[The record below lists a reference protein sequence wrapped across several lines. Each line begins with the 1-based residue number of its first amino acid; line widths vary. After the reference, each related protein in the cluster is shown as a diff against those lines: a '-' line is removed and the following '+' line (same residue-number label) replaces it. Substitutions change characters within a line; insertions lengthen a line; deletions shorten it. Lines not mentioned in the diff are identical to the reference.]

1 MHAYGVVLF
10 LSLTTIIS
18 TENRLP
24 CKTVLCGIHFALVA
38 ANEFHS
44 RKMMKNVILKILL
57 LLFVMNLTGTEFVS
71 GQTRDDFTRVLQK
84 LDDAIHRVRQLTTS
98 FNHTR
103 ALELVERAQRLRNE
117 AVTAAKNGH
126 LAEAKAKFDLAFA
139 LLEQAAKL
147 TLSGPIHRLRNQ
159 LEELL
164 RQADDVVPR
173 SRNKE
178 AQRIL
183 NEAKKNRAA
192 GEEAV
197 ASLRIQKATEHYRV
211 GITLAERSITLVQH
225 SPGLTLDR
233 ILQEKRKFENLM
245 ERAREVV
252 EHGSNDRAPQIF
264 HQAINLAHS
273 AEEAFRNGNI
283 ELAKRFYNQSVLL
296 LLRAMDLASGE
307 SGATVNQAEA
317 GLFRLRDHIGDVRD
331 AITQSA
337 SPRASRLFER
347 ATRFA
352 NEAQSALHEDKS
364 YEALWK
370 IELAENMLKRAARL
384 ARNGNQPQLSRK
396 ISREIQNT
404 AHEIA
409 AVQSRVT
416 PDSPKDAAVLLKMAR
431 LAVKRAEQAETSG
444 MRRVALEATLAAQR
458 FLTRAERV
466 LDAKESGDYSGEQLR
481 VRFNQLDAAIAES
494 EERIVNSGQSWNLQ
508 LLQSAKDIR
517 QMSYESYQNGNYT
530 AANEGIQ
537 VSFELLRKSLKNVP
551 KN

>member
-1 MHAYGVVLF
+1 
-10 LSLTTIIS
+10 
-18 TENRLP
+18 
-24 CKTVLCGIHFALVA
+24 
-38 ANEFHS
+38 
-44 RKMMKNVILKILL
+44 MKNFIIKILV
-57 LLFVMNLTGTEFVS
+57 LLFVMNLTGAEFAF
-71 GQTRDDFTRVLQK
+71 GQTRDDFARVLQK
-84 LDDAIHRVRQLTTS
+84 LDDAIHRARELTTS

-103 ALELVERAQRLRNE
+103 ALELVELAQRLRNE
-117 AVTAAKNGH
+117 AVTAAKSGH
-126 LAEAKAKFDLAFA
+126 VAEAKAKIELAFS

-164 RQADDVVPR
+164 RRADDVVLR

-197 ASLRIQKATEHYRV
+197 AALRIERATEHYRV
-211 GITLAERSITLVQH
+211 GITLAERSIKLAQ
-225 SPGLTLDR
+225 TLDR

-245 ERAREVV
+245 ARAREVV
-252 EHGSNDRAPQIF
+252 EHGSNDRARQIF
-264 HQAINLAHS
+264 HQALNLAHS

-307 SGATVNQAEA
+307 SGATVDQAEA

-331 AITQSA
+331 AITESA

-352 NEAQSALHEDKS
+352 NEAQSALHADKS
-364 YEALWK
+364 YQALWK

-384 ARNGNQPQLSRK
+384 ARNGNHPQLSRK
-396 ISREIQNT
+396 ISREIQST
-404 AHEIA
+404 VQEIA

-431 LAVKRAEQAETSG
+431 LAVNQAEQAETSG

-458 FLTRAERV
+458 FLTRAERI

-494 EERIVNSGQSWNLQ
+494 EERVVNSGQSWNLQ
-508 LLQSAKDIR
+508 LLQSAKNIR
-517 QMSYESYQNGNYT
+517 QMSYDSYQKGNYT